1 VDDSLIYR
9 VPPISGRDRP
19 RSDPNFAAMLQ
30 PARPRLAG
38 LTTAVPS
45 HALDQSDVVERVR
58 LLFSSMERET
68 IERLLGMFDNAGI
81 DCRYSCVPIDWYSE
95 SHAWRDR
102 NALYLEHAVTLLE
115 RAARECLATSR
126 TRPDDVD
133 AIVVVS
139 STGIATPTLDALLIN
154 RLGLRSDVRRLP
166 IFGLGCAGGVLGLSR
181 AVDLVRLDPNAKV
194 LFLTVELCALCFR
207 KDDTSKSNFVATALF
222 GDGAA
227 AALIS
232 GSGDGPAF
240 GAAGEHTWPNSL
252 DIMGWDVEEDGLK
265 ARFSR
270 DIPNLART
278 ELRAVTA
285 AFLTRHGLDFG
296 DIQHFV
302 CHPGG
307 AKVLIAIED
316 AFGLAPGTLVES
328 RSVLRDFGNMS
339 AVTVLFVLDRML
351 KAGARGRM
359 LMTALGPG
367 FSAGFQILEA
377 A

>member
-1 VDDSLIYR
+1 MIYK
-9 VPPISGRDRP
+9 VLPSSGRERPQTGLDRSAVSAP
-19 RSDPNFAAMLQ
+19 V
-30 PARPRLAG
+30 RPRLVG
-38 LTTAVPS
+38 LSTAVPS
-45 HALDQSDVVERVR
+45 HALDQADVVERVR
-58 LLFSSMERET
+58 RLFSNVERET
-68 IERLLGMFDNAGI
+68 IERLLPMFGNAGI
-81 DCRYSCVPIDWYSE
+81 DCRYSCVPIDWYDE
-95 SHAWRDR
+95 PHAWRDR
-102 NALYLEHAVTLLE
+102 NALYLEHAAELLE
-115 RAARECLATSR
+115 RAARDCLTTSGIV
-126 TRPDDVD
+126 PASVD

-139 STGIATPTLDALLIN
+139 STGIATPTLDALLLN

-194 LFLTVELCALCFR
+194 LFLAVELCALCFR

-232 GSGDGPAF
+232 GSGDGPTF
-240 GAAGEHTWPNSL
+240 GPSGEHTWPNSL

-270 DIPNLART
+270 DIPTLVRT
-278 ELRAVTA
+278 EMRAVTG
-285 AFLTRHGLDFG
+285 AFLARHGLGFS
-296 DIQHFV
+296 DIAHYV

-307 AKVLIAIED
+307 AKVLTAMEE
-316 AFGLAPGTLVES
+316 AFALTPGTLVEG

-339 AVTVLFVLDRML
+339 AVTVLFVLDRAL

-367 FSAGFQILEA
+367 FSAGFQLLEA